1 MLPYKNKCIKKDHS
15 INKKLNK
22 ATLAGRFLLQRKEHI
37 MRRIIT
43 ANNAAYQQHL
53 ELRYNLF
60 LVNTF
65 VKITVSAI
73 VIFALAVDI
82 LLYLWR

>member
-1 MLPYKNKCIKKDHS
+1 MK
-15 INKKLNK
+15 
-22 ATLAGRFLLQRKEHI
+22 
-37 MRRIIT
+37 RIIT

-65 VKITVSAI
+65 VKLTVSAI